1 MHEMSLLSM
10 LYKLRTSTNMR
21 VMELNQ
27 AILCLWKVI
36 SSNKKDVVFEET
48 VPQIK
53 KKNSRDTLYKTLSP
67 GLFSK
72 NSKTMS
78 RNKGERG
85 RGGGEWGYTNPP
97 LKFRPES
104 EIQAK
109 RV

>member
-1 MHEMSLLSM
+1 
-10 LYKLRTSTNMR
+10 MR

-78 RNKGERG
+78 RNKGEQG
-85 RGGGEWGYTNPP
+85 RGGVNGGIRIR
-97 LKFRPES
+97 LFKFRPES